1 MRIVKYLLP
10 ALLLVSLF
18 SSQTFAVTTDRI
30 SGAIAAGS
38 SVALPGNIHHKA
50 LPKFD
55 QGRVD
60 PGLHMGT
67 MTMFTMPTAGQQ
79 KALKELVAQQQDRKS
94 PKYRKWLTPE
104 QWADRFG
111 LSQNDARRIA
121 AWLKSQGFSGVN
133 TAHGRN
139 WFSFTG
145 TAAQVESAFGTEIHR
160 FSVGGEMHYAN
171 VTAPRIPAEL
181 AGIATGFRGLDD
193 FRPEPM
199 TTRQKPGV
207 GTRLRGNYYS
217 GGLQTDF
224 LAPGDIETIYDLK
237 PLYDAGVTGTGQ
249 KLVIA
254 GQTDIYLD
262 DLVDFRSGFGLPAIN
277 STCAT
282 DSTGLITGCTGTAS
296 SNFVYVLDGTDPGV
310 GADITEADLDLEWS
324 AATAPGA
331 QIIFVNSTDVFTSFY
346 YAIDNNLAPV
356 ISLSYG
362 ACEFDDNGLPADEIE
377 LIKANS
383 LGITFMNSSGDA
395 GAAGCDGSQDS
406 GTNNLAVGGLA
417 VSYPASSPEVTGV
430 GGTAIVYPTGFT
442 SSFWGTTNATNGG
455 TAQNPPLPETAWND
469 DEELTLLESGTTAQ
483 GWQEN
488 YAIVATGGGVSNCAQ
503 QTSDFSNC
511 VAGFGRPS
519 WQNVTISGQATA
531 RFSPDVSLLGSPN
544 FPGYIFCTP
553 VDAWV
558 SSSSALSS
566 CNPGGTGGITNAL
579 ALTDPGNNNSAAP
592 TVVGGTSAS
601 APVFAAMVVL
611 LNQSLGT
618 NGLGNINPTLYT
630 LAATPSN
637 GAFHQVTTGN
647 NNVYCEV
654 GTPVAPWPTAL
665 QCPSAGVFG
674 FSASNADATTGYNLV
689 TGLGSVDADKLATA
703 WAGGGATP
711 TPFSLTP
718 TLANFQVTQGAG
730 ASATVNVAFA
740 DGFTG
745 TVTFT
750 CTLPTSMAQA
760 SCQTP
765 SPVNAS
771 GQVSFNVGT
780 ALPSSALNRP
790 ADRGGRIFY
799 AVLLPGLLGIVFT
812 VGTRKLSARSLR
824 LLGLIVTLGFST
836 LWLASCGGSNSSS
849 NGNQGTPKGTY
860 SISVTG
866 TSGSSATSTMFQITV
881 Q

>member
-18 SSQTFAVTTDRI
+18 SSQSFAVAPDRI

-50 LPKFD
+50 LPQFD

-67 MTMFTMPTAGQQ
+67 MTLFTTPTASQLR
-79 KALKELVAQQQDRKS
+79 ALKELVAQQQDRKS
-94 PKYRKWLTPE
+94 PNYRKWLTPE

-111 LSQNDARRIA
+111 LSQNDAHRIA
-121 AWLKSQGFSGVN
+121 AWLKSQGFTGVS

-160 FSVGGEMHYAN
+160 FSVDGEMHYAN

-193 FRPEPM
+193 FRPKPM
-199 TTRQKPGV
+199 TIRQKPGA
-207 GTRLRGNYYS
+207 GRKLRGDYYS

-224 LAPGDIETIYDLK
+224 LAPGDLETIYDLK
-237 PLYDAGVTGTGQ
+237 PLYDAGITGTGQ

-277 STCAT
+277 STCTT
-282 DSTGLITGCTGTAS
+282 DSTGIITGCTGSAS
-296 SNFVYVLDGTDPGV
+296 RNFVYVLDGADPGV
-310 GADITEADLDLEWS
+310 GGDVTEADLDLEWS
-324 AATAPGA
+324 AAIAPGA
-331 QIIFVNSTDVFTSFY
+331 QIIFVNSTDVFTSYY

-356 ISLSYG
+356 ISMSYG
-362 ACEFDDNGLPADEIE
+362 ACEFDDNGLPADEVE
-377 LIKANS
+377 LTKANS
-383 LGITFMNSSGDA
+383 LGITFMNSSGDS
-395 GAAGCDGSQDS
+395 GAAECDGAQDS
-406 GTNNLAVGGLA
+406 STNNLAVGGLA

-430 GGTAIVYPTGFT
+430 GGTAIVYPTGF
-442 SSFWGTTNATNGG
+442 SGSFWSTTNATNGG
-455 TAQNPPLPETAWND
+455 SAQNPPLPETSWND

-511 VAGFGRPS
+511 VAGFGQPS
-519 WQNVTISGQATA
+519 WQNVTISGQASA

-558 SSSSALSS
+558 SSSSAVSS
-566 CNPGGTGGITNAL
+566 CSPGGTAGITNAL
-579 ALTDPGNNNSAAP
+579 ALTDPGNDNSAAP

-601 APVFAAMVVL
+601 APIFAAMVVL
-611 LNQSLGT
+611 LNQSLST
-618 NGLGNINPTLYT
+618 NGLGNINPTLYA

-637 GAFHQVTTGN
+637 GAFHQVNTGD

-654 GTPVAPWPTAL
+654 GQPAAPWPTAL
-665 QCPSAGVFG
+665 QCPTAGVFG
-674 FSASNADATTGYNLV
+674 FSASNKDATTGYNLV
-689 TGLGSVDADKLATA
+689 TGLGSVDANQLANA
-703 WAGGGATP
+703 WAGATP
-711 TPFSLTP
+711 APFSLTP
-718 TLANFQVTQGAG
+718 TVANFQVTQGAG
-730 ASATVNVAFA
+730 ASATVNVEFA

-750 CTLPTSMAQA
+750 CSLPSDMTGSNCNLPPA
-760 SCQTP
+760 
-765 SPVNAS
+765 VNAS
-771 GQVSFNVGT
+771 GQVSFGVT
-780 ALPSSALNRP
+780 TTLPSSALNRP
-790 ADRGGRIFY
+790 SDRGARIFY
-799 AVLLPGLLGIVFT
+799 AALLPGLLGIVFT
-812 VGTRKLSARSLR
+812 VGTRKRSARSLR
-824 LLGLIVTLGFST
+824 LLGLMVTLGFST

-849 NGNQGTPKGTY
+849 NGNQGTPKGVY
-860 SISVTG
+860 SVQVTG
-866 TSGSSATSTMFQITV
+866 TSGSSAATANFKIMV